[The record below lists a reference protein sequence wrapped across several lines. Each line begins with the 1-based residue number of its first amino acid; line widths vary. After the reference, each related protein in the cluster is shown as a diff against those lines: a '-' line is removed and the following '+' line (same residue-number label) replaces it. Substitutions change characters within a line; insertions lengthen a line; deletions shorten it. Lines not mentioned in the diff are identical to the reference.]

1 MIYDTYFLG
10 MNLSWWMVWAV
21 VFLWV
26 FVLPFGL
33 PGQRRKK
40 SSTLDLLQARYTT
53 GDITLGEYKMRKEKY
68 LQLYDKTGGI
78 LFPQT

>member
-10 MNLSWWMVWAV
+10 MNLIWWMVWSVA
-21 VFLWV
+21 FLWV
-26 FVLPFGL
+26 FILPFGM

-40 SSTLDLLQARYTT
+40 SSTLDILQTRYTN
-53 GDITLGEYKMRKEKY
+53 GEISLGEYKMRKEKY
-68 LQLYDKTGGI
+68 LQLYDKAGEI